1 MIRLIDTT
9 VFLLVVL
16 TVYAITPHRQS
27 TTATNLIDKRELWV
41 NNSDENNN
49 TLHDQYFPNSQLVLD
64 MATISHAVYRFKWN
78 KFKSCHDINSSESL
92 HNETYPIRLP
102 THTECMYYTHDE
114 SLGTQ
119 VLVLRSSVYNYISV
133 AYAGTDD
140 WKTALADG
148 DILMSEFGPSSL
160 NNIKNMTSE
169 EKQKE
174 DDIRSLFN
182 NVPTDVRVHRG
193 FNNNVFANS
202 SEFVKLLNCI
212 ESARLGG
219 DCENTSPDNINN
231 SIKSDQLTAQY
242 ELITTGHS
250 LGAASSVLLGAALH
264 LLYPTE
270 TIRTIN
276 YGCPK
281 IGNAEWGS
289 YIDSRQPIQQ
299 KEGSGS
305 LEIFRFVNK
314 IDLVPRLPELPL
326 LVHVG
331 HTLQMSVGGVIRVS
345 VSCFDYL
352 STVFTCLYTYKY
364 FFDTII
370 GIL

>member
-1 MIRLIDTT
+1 MIRLIDTA

-16 TVYAITPHRQS
+16 TVYAITPHQS
-27 TTATNLIDKRELWV
+27 PTNQQKRELWV
-41 NNSDENNN
+41 NNNNSDNNN

-78 KFKSCHDINSSESL
+78 KFTSCHDINSGTL

-102 THTECMYYTHDE
+102 NHTECLYYTHDE

-119 VLVLRSSVYNYISV
+119 VLVLRSSVYNYVSV

-148 DILMSEFGPSSL
+148 DILMSDFGPSSL
-160 NNIKNMTSE
+160 NNSTTNITAE

-174 DDIRSLFN
+174 DDIRSLFK
-182 NVPTDVRVHRG
+182 NVSTDVRVHRG

-212 ESARLGG
+212 DSARLGG
-219 DCENTSPDNINN
+219 DCENTSPDDIIN
-231 SIKSDQLTAQY
+231 SIESPY

-281 IGNAEWGS
+281 IGNSEWGS
-289 YIDSRQPIQQ
+289 YINSRQPNQE
-299 KEGSGS
+299 KGSGS

-345 VSCFDYL
+345 VCML
-352 STVFTCLYTYKY
+352 NVYTY
-364 FFDTII
+364 
-370 GIL
+370 

>member
-1 MIRLIDTT
+1 MIRLIDTV

-16 TVYAITPHRQS
+16 TVYAISPHQS
-27 TTATNLIDKRELWV
+27 TTVNIKRDRELWV
-41 NNSDENNN
+41 KNSDNNN
-49 TLHDQYFPNSQLVLD
+49 TMHDQYFPNSQLVLD

-78 KFKSCHDINSSESL
+78 KFTSCHDINSESL

-102 THTECMYYTHDE
+102 NHTECLYYTHDE

-119 VLVLRSSVYNYISV
+119 VLVLRSSLYNYVSV

-148 DILMSEFGPSSL
+148 DILMSEFGPSTL
-160 NNIKNMTSE
+160 NNSTTNMTAE
-169 EKQKE
+169 MKQKE
-174 DDIRSLFN
+174 DGIRSLFT

-219 DCENTSPDNINN
+219 DCENTSPDIINN
-231 SIKSDQLTAQY
+231 SIESEKLSTPY

-250 LGAASSVLLGAALH
+250 LGAASSVLLGAALY

-289 YIDSRQPIQQ
+289 YIDSRQPNQQ
-299 KEGSGS
+299 KGSGS

-345 VSCFDYL
+345 VSHAL
-352 STVFTCLYTYKY
+352 
-364 FFDTII
+364 
-370 GIL
+370 

>member
-1 MIRLIDTT
+1 MIRLIDTV

-16 TVYAITPHRQS
+16 TVYAINPHQS
-27 TTATNLIDKRELWV
+27 PTNKQRRKLWV
-41 NNSDENNN
+41 KN
-49 TLHDQYFPNSQLVLD
+49 TIHDQYFPNSQLVLD

-78 KFKSCHDINSSESL
+78 KFTSCHDINSGTL

-102 THTECMYYTHDE
+102 NHTECMYYTHDE

-119 VLVLRSSVYNYISV
+119 VLVLRSSLYNYVSV

-148 DILMSEFGPSSL
+148 DILMSEFGPSTL
-160 NNIKNMTSE
+160 NNSTNNMTAE

-182 NVPTDVRVHRG
+182 NVPPDVRVHRG

-219 DCENTSPDNINN
+219 DCENTSPDIINN
-231 SIKSDQLTAQY
+231 SIESDQLSTPY

-250 LGAASSVLLGAALH
+250 LGGASSVLLGAALH

-289 YIDSRQPIQQ
+289 YIDSRQPNQQ
-299 KEGSGS
+299 KGSGS

-345 VSCFDYL
+345 VCSLMIVC
-352 STVFTCLYTYKY
+352 
-364 FFDTII
+364 TI
-370 GIL
+370 

>member
-1 MIRLIDTT
+1 MIRFIDTT

-16 TVYAITPHRQS
+16 TVYAITPHQS
-27 TTATNLIDKRELWV
+27 PTNKQKRKLWV
-41 NNSDENNN
+41 NNNSDNN
-49 TLHDQYFPNSQLVLD
+49 TIHDQYFPNSQLVLD

-78 KFKSCHDINSSESL
+78 KFKSCHDINSGTL

-102 THTECMYYTHDE
+102 NHTECLYYAHDE

-119 VLVLRSSVYNYISV
+119 VLVLRSSVYNYVSV

-148 DILMSEFGPSSL
+148 DILMSEFGPSTL
-160 NNIKNMTSE
+160 NNSTTNITAE

-174 DDIRSLFN
+174 DDIRSLFK

-219 DCENTSPDNINN
+219 DCENISLDNNINN
-231 SIKSDQLTAQY
+231 SIDSDQLSTPY
-242 ELITTGHS
+242 ELIMTGHS

-289 YIDSRQPIQQ
+289 YIDSRQPNQQ
-299 KEGSGS
+299 KGSGS

-345 VSCFDYL
+345 VVCFM
-352 STVFTCLYTYKY
+352 
-364 FFDTII
+364 II
-370 GIL
+370 Y